1 MYGVHLSID
10 TALTLHLMACLCDT
24 STQICCLILQAS
36 SIKGRMVVCQGGDLV
51 MVPNIEAIL
60 EDFVVLGE
68 GLVQAVEARSERWTV

>member
-1 MYGVHLSID
+1 MGSSID
-10 TALTLHLMACLCDT
+10 TALTLRLMVCLCNT
-24 STQICCLILQAS
+24 STQICYLILQAS
-36 SIKGRMVVCQGGDLV
+36 SIKGHMVVSQGGELV